1 MVKRPSLSGWPGALV
16 LLLFLAAAPS
26 FLPVYWVFLGTE
38 ILIMGL
44 FAMSFNLLFGYT
56 GLLSFGQAGLLGVG
70 AYTAAL
76 LMTHGVTSLW
86 LVLLASVG
94 AAAVTAL
101 LVGFLCVR
109 RDEIFFAMLSLALG
123 MMLFTVAHNW
133 REVTGGSDGLPVFS
147 VPPVVLGPWKVSLFA
162 PASAYYFVLFWAVA
176 GALFLWAVVR
186 SPFGLILKAGRSAGG
201 VRHGGSPGGPGGL
214 PSLPLQPHGDSGHA
228 PLEFFRTAGSH
239 DHPGWCRHVPGAGG
253 GSGHLLRAGT
263 LGHHLYGKLDDRAG
277 SHPHPR
283 GSLFPGRHLGHA
295 APRLP
300 QPEAERPMKQRPIL
314 SVEDVHHSF
323 GKFAALSGVSL
334 QVPEGRLTAL
344 IGPNGAGK
352 TTFYN
357 VVSGRYRPSRGKVRF
372 RGRDVT
378 GLPPHRVCA
387 RGLARSF
394 QITNIF
400 ERLTVL
406 ENVLVPLVVKNGGT
420 FCFWRRLKGDKALER
435 AALEVLAMVG
445 LEDKAHLDVHE
456 LPYGDKRLVEMA
468 IVLAGR
474 PQMVLLD
481 EPTAGMNPEETDHMI
496 RLIKSLAETSGTT
509 FFITE
514 HDMKVVFS
522 VADYIYVLHQG
533 KLLAEGTPEQIRA
546 DRRVKEAYLGGTS
559 EP

>member
-1 MVKRPSLSGWPGALV
+1 
-16 LLLFLAAAPS
+16 
-26 FLPVYWVFLGTE
+26 
-38 ILIMGL
+38 
-44 FAMSFNLLFGYT
+44 
-56 GLLSFGQAGLLGVG
+56 
-70 AYTAAL
+70 
-76 LMTHGVTSLW
+76 
-86 LVLLASVG
+86 
-94 AAAVTAL
+94 
-101 LVGFLCVR
+101 
-109 RDEIFFAMLSLALG
+109 
-123 MMLFTVAHNW
+123 
-133 REVTGGSDGLPVFS
+133 
-147 VPPVVLGPWKVSLFA
+147 
-162 PASAYYFVLFWAVA
+162 
-176 GALFLWAVVR
+176 
-186 SPFGLILKAGRSAGG
+186 
-201 VRHGGSPGGPGGL
+201 
-214 PSLPLQPHGDSGHA
+214 
-228 PLEFFRTAGSH
+228 
-239 DHPGWCRHVPGAGG
+239 
-253 GSGHLLRAGT
+253 
-263 LGHHLYGKLDDRAG
+263 
-277 SHPHPR
+277 
-283 GSLFPGRHLGHA
+283 
-295 APRLP
+295 
-300 QPEAERPMKQRPIL
+300 MKQRPIL

>member
-1 MVKRPSLSGWPGALV
+1 
-16 LLLFLAAAPS
+16 
-26 FLPVYWVFLGTE
+26 
-38 ILIMGL
+38 
-44 FAMSFNLLFGYT
+44 
-56 GLLSFGQAGLLGVG
+56 
-70 AYTAAL
+70 
-76 LMTHGVTSLW
+76 
-86 LVLLASVG
+86 
-94 AAAVTAL
+94 
-101 LVGFLCVR
+101 
-109 RDEIFFAMLSLALG
+109 
-123 MMLFTVAHNW
+123 
-133 REVTGGSDGLPVFS
+133 
-147 VPPVVLGPWKVSLFA
+147 
-162 PASAYYFVLFWAVA
+162 
-176 GALFLWAVVR
+176 
-186 SPFGLILKAGRSAGG
+186 
-201 VRHGGSPGGPGGL
+201 
-214 PSLPLQPHGDSGHA
+214 
-228 PLEFFRTAGSH
+228 
-239 DHPGWCRHVPGAGG
+239 
-253 GSGHLLRAGT
+253 
-263 LGHHLYGKLDDRAG
+263 
-277 SHPHPR
+277 
-283 GSLFPGRHLGHA
+283 
-295 APRLP
+295 
-300 QPEAERPMKQRPIL
+300 MKQRPIL

-372 RGRDVT
+372 LGRDVT
-378 GLPPHRVCA
+378 GLPPHRLCA
-387 RGLARSF
+387 LGLARSF

-406 ENVLVPLVVKNGGT
+406 ENVQVPLVVKNRGT
-420 FCFWRRLKGDKALER
+420 FCFWRRLHRDGALEK

-445 LEDKAHLDVHE
+445 LEDKARWGVHE

-533 KLLAEGTPEQIRA
+533 RLLAEGTPEEIRA
-546 DRRVKEAYLGGTS
+546 DRRVREAYLGGTS